1 MKLKNLITAFN
12 CAIDGIIYTLKNERN
27 MKIHYLIAVLIL
39 FLSLFFD
46 LSRFEMI
53 MLFFTISLVIISEMI
68 NTAIEKSIDLFTKE
82 YHELAKIAK
91 DVAAGAVLISSLNS
105 IVVGYLLFF
114 DRINP
119 FSYIVLNKIRR
130 SEIHITVIGLVIVM
144 ILVIVGKSISQK
156 GTHLKGGMPSG
167 HAALAFSVATAVTF
181 ISEEMLVST
190 LTYILALLVAQ
201 SRIEGEIH
209 TPLEVVFGA
218 ILGILTTILIFQFS
232 LG

>member
-1 MKLKNLITAFN
+1 MRAKNLINAFN
-12 CAIDGIIYTLKNERN
+12 CAIDGIVYTVKNERN
-27 MKIHYLIAVLIL
+27 MKIHYLISIIVL

-46 LSRFEMI
+46 LTKYEMI
-53 MLFFTISLVIISEMI
+53 ILFFTISLVIISEMI
-68 NTAIEKSIDLFTKE
+68 NTAIEKSIDLFTSE

-91 DVAAGAVLISSLNS
+91 DVSAGAVLIASLNS
-105 IVVGYLLFF
+105 IVIGYLLFF

-119 FSYIVLNKIRR
+119 LSNIVLNKIRK
-130 SEIHITVIGLVIVM
+130 SDMHITVIGIVIVL
-144 ILVIVGKSISQK
+144 ILVVGVKAITKK
-156 GTHLKGGMPSG
+156 GTYLKGGMPSG

-181 ISEEMLVST
+181 ISEEILVST

-209 TPLEVVFGA
+209 SGIEVVFGA
-218 ILGILTTILIFQFS
+218 ILGILTTILVFQIS

>member
-1 MKLKNLITAFN
+1 MKARKLIETFN
-12 CAIDGIIYTLKNERN
+12 CAIDGIIYTLKSERN
-27 MKIHYLIAVLIL
+27 MKIHYLIGLIIL

-46 LSRFEMI
+46 LTRLEMI
-53 MLFFTISLVIISEMI
+53 ALFFSISLVVISEMI

-82 YHELAKIAK
+82 YHELARIAK
-91 DVAAGAVLISSLNS
+91 DVAAGAVLIASLNS

-119 FSYIVLNKIRR
+119 FSYMLLNKIRR
-130 SEIHITVIGLVIVM
+130 SEIHITVIGIVIVM
-144 ILVIVGKSISQK
+144 ILVIVGKAITGK
-156 GTHLKGGMPSG
+156 GTHLRGGMPSG

-190 LTYILALLVAQ
+190 LTYLLALLVAQ
-201 SRIEGEIH
+201 SRIEGKIH
-209 TPLEVVFGA
+209 NTIEVLAGGT
-218 ILGILTTILIFQFS
+218 LGILVTILIFQLS

>member
-1 MKLKNLITAFN
+1 MRAKKLINAFN

-27 MKIHYLIAVLIL
+27 MKIHYLIAVSIL

-53 MLFFTISLVIISEMI
+53 ILFFTISLVIISEMI
-68 NTAIEKSIDLFTKE
+68 NTAIEKSIDLFTKD

-91 DVAAGAVLISSLNS
+91 DVSAGAVLISSLNS

-119 FSYIVLNKIRR
+119 FSYIVLNKIRK

-144 ILVIVGKSISQK
+144 ILVIVGKSITGK
-156 GTHLKGGMPSG
+156 GTHVRGGMPSG

-209 TPLEVVFGA
+209 TTLEVIVGA
-218 ILGILTTILIFQFS
+218 VLGILMTIIIFQLS